1 MANPIAVS
9 VIIPVRNSEKY
20 LSSCLFSVVSQ
31 DFSLPY
37 EVLIINNGSTDNSRE
52 IIEKYAK
59 KYKFVRQIITD
70 GLSVGFARK
79 RGIDEA
85 RGQYICFLDSDDMYK
100 LSFLKNMYETIT
112 QNEADIINCSYVKIK
127 ANGRISR
134 NILARKQVLNRIQ
147 GVRTLL
153 RDFNIRGYMPMK
165 MYRAD
170 LIKNTKLPVSSRLIM
185 FEDFLINFALYCKA
199 NKSVTITEP
208 LYFYRR
214 TNESATTNLSS
225 NRTDLHLKC
234 FAAVRYLAEQTGDK
248 LIIEEFFKRGFRYW
262 LSIFADVLLSIKVN
276 ERSFF
281 IELHRAEKI
290 KRIILSRKAFPI
302 QGMPWEHL
310 ISEIR

>member
-100 LSFLKNMYETIT
+100 LSFLKKMYETIT

-134 NILARKQVLNRIQ
+134 NILARKRVLNRIQ

>member
-100 LSFLKNMYETIT
+100 LSFLKKMYETIT

>member
-134 NILARKQVLNRIQ
+134 NILARKRVLNRIQ